1 MLQIASA
8 RWSDGPEPRVLVSG
22 DWSLGISTPPTCDLL
37 EGANGVSGW
46 YDPYSGMSIDG
57 GSFSREFV
65 AARDRSPAPR
75 QDVEYRV
82 RCEISQDT
90 GRTIEATAPVQ
101 GSPPAP

>member
-1 MLQIASA
+1 MLRIDSA
-8 RWSDGPEPRVLVSG
+8 RWSSGPEPRVVVSG
-22 DWSLGISTPPTCDLL
+22 DWSLGITTPPSCDLL
-37 EGANGVSGW
+37 EGANRVSDW

-65 AARDRSPAPR
+65 AAPNSSSAPR
-75 QDVEYRV
+75 RDAEYRV

-101 GSPPAP
+101 GSPPAS